1 MLIQLKVTNN
11 GNGEDNAILDL
22 PWTADSW
29 EWWAISDGENVTMSI
44 PLSVSYDL
52 ENEKMIDLW
61 ILLPTME
68 APGEFHEIT
77 ISVSSQKWFRL
88 KPHQIILYYLKQLLK
103 SRKSQD

>member
-1 MLIQLKVTNN
+1 MIWQLNLLDSPTRLDPGTPMLIQLKVTNN

-77 ISVSSQKWFRL
+77 ISVSIKMV
-88 KPHQIILYYLKQLLK
+88 
-103 SRKSQD
+103 